1 MKVVTGLGNPGKEY
15 ADTPHNVGFMVVDE
29 LAGRCAVKL
38 RRSLRFKARM
48 CEAQCGASSGSKV
61 LLVKPQTYMNL
72 SGLTVGALLRY
83 RRIPLAELVVIYDD
97 ADLPLGTVRIR
108 QSGSAGGHRGVA
120 SIIEQTGGHSFTR
133 VRLGIGRSSSS
144 EGLVKHVLSPFAAAD
159 RPIVEDML
167 GVAADAVECIVNKG
181 SAEAMNRFN
190 ARSASKNEAG

>member
-29 LAGRCAVKL
+29 LARRCAVKL

-48 CEAQCGASSGSKV
+48 VEAQIAAAGAKV

-72 SGLTVGALLRY
+72 SGTAVGPLLRF
-83 RRIPLAELVVIYDD
+83 RRIPLSDLVVVYDD

-108 QSGSAGGHRGVA
+108 ESGSAGGHRGMA
-120 SIIEQTGGHSFTR
+120 SIIEHAGGQAFTR
-133 VRLGIGRSSSS
+133 VRLGIGRSSGA
-144 EGLVKHVLSPFAAAD
+144 EGLVKHVLSPFVPQD
-159 RPIVEDML
+159 KVIVEEML
-167 GVAADAVECIVNKG
+167 GKAADAVECIVNKG
-181 SAEAMNRFN
+181 TAEAMNRFN